1 MFTADLKTFSE
12 QAKVKKVV
20 AKVETEEKLPMENGV
35 NSTVKTEVK
44 VEEETG
50 LSTKVMEEP
59 SGVPIDDAT
68 EEADAKPVT
77 KKQRRK

>member
-1 MFTADLKTFSE
+1 TFSE

-20 AKVETEEKLPMENGV
+20 AKAEAEEKLPMGNGV
-35 NSTVKTEVK
+35 ISTVKTEVK
-44 VEEETG
+44 VEEEAA
-50 LSTKVMEEP
+50 LSNKMMEEP
-59 SGVPIDDAT
+59 SAVPIVDAT